1 MRKHLAFISDLLFQP
16 DYDGI
21 KLQQILTIFPNCN
34 YINIHNI
41 ELSDAFFENMAH
53 EMAANSIGTDVKLPW
68 IFIEEI
74 KSPETKH
81 GLSVQDAVCKY
92 SATFLELG
100 AFLYADGNY
109 DSFTR
114 LFISSGS
121 KIQSACF
128 CFGTL
133 SESDLDM
140 FSEAIFVGEDM
151 QAFISKLVTKR
162 LSKMDHERNDE
173 KEFDEWCHSVRN
185 VIITLRHVNDGW
197 RSNFRPNAVNSYLFT
212 LFAHPKID
220 TWIRIDALNDLFPN
234 LQYLSFG
241 GIDISIEMIED
252 ILRCTF
258 NLRLKSITLDF
269 RKNIVDNR
277 TVKDQIL
284 QQSGYVTKFAQLNWS
299 VSSGAWG
306 QLIIA
311 RK

>member
-114 LFISSGS
+114 LFIRSGS
-121 KIQSACF
+121 KIQS
-128 CFGTL
+128 GGIYN
-133 SESDLDM
+133 SYE
-140 FSEAIFVGEDM
+140 EI
-151 QAFISKLVTKR
+151 
-162 LSKMDHERNDE
+162 
-173 KEFDEWCHSVRN
+173 VRN
-185 VIITLRHVNDGW
+185 N
-197 RSNFRPNAVNSYLFT
+197 Y
-212 LFAHPKID
+212 
-220 TWIRIDALNDLFPN
+220 
-234 LQYLSFG
+234 
-241 GIDISIEMIED
+241 
-252 ILRCTF
+252 
-258 NLRLKSITLDF
+258 
-269 RKNIVDNR
+269 
-277 TVKDQIL
+277 
-284 QQSGYVTKFAQLNWS
+284 
-299 VSSGAWG
+299 
-306 QLIIA
+306 
-311 RK
+311 